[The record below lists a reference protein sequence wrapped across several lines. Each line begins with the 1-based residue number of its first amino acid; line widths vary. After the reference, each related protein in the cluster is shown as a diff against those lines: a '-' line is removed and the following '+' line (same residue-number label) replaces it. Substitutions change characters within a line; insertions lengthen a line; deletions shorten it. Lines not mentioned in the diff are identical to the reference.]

1 MNLILFLT
9 HNFTKEFLK
18 ALIRLNSSNISNYE
32 IIVLFDI
39 KNHYNKMIDKLKNI
53 KIVKINLI
61 NSSYDHKGHSMYINY
76 FMNNY
81 DEIKKY
87 EYTWIIENDVYY
99 PGSFIDFINSHDSYN
114 YDLMVPEYGLR
125 SPSWWGTGT
134 LSGFENI
141 QQIGVLAV
149 IMRFSQKFL
158 KTLID
163 TIDKKYF
170 GFLEAILPH
179 ICIENNLSI
188 QQFLPEMCGILT
200 TDNNMNLLEVI
211 KKDIIENK
219 RNFIE
224 NRIYHP
230 IKL

>member
-18 ALIRLNSSNISNYE
+18 ALLRLNNSNTNYE

-39 KNHYNKMIDKLKNI
+39 NNPYNDFVDKLQNI
-53 KIVKINLI
+53 KVVKINRI
-61 NSSYDHKGHSMYINY
+61 NTTYDDKGHSMYINY
-76 FMNNY
+76 FTNNY
-81 DEIKKY
+81 DDIKKY
-87 EYTWIIENDVYY
+87 EYIWIIENDVYY

-114 YDLMVPEYGLR
+114 DDLLVPEYGLR
-125 SPSWWGTGT
+125 SPSWWGTNT
-134 LSGFENI
+134 LVGFENI
-141 QQIGVLAV
+141 YKIGVLAV
-149 IMRFSQKFL
+149 MMRFSQKML
-158 KTLID
+158 TTLID
-163 TIDKKYF
+163 TIDKKYC

-200 TDNNMNLLEVI
+200 TDNNMKLLKVI
-211 KKDIIENK
+211 KRDIIEN
-219 RNFIE
+219 RRVYLE

>member
-18 ALIRLNSSNISNYE
+18 ALIRLNNSNNSNYE
-32 IIVLFDI
+32 VIVLFDI
-39 KNHYNKMIDKLKNI
+39 KNHYNNMIDKLKNI
-53 KIVKINLI
+53 KIVKINLA
-61 NSSYDHKGHSMYINY
+61 STSYDEKGHSMYINY
-76 FMNNY
+76 FTNNY

-87 EYTWIIENDVYY
+87 EYVWIIENDVYY
-99 PGSFIDFINSHDSYN
+99 PGSFMDFINSHDSYTD
-114 YDLMVPEYGLR
+114 DLLVPEYGLR
-125 SPSWWGTGT
+125 SPTWWGTNT

-141 QQIGVLAV
+141 RRIGVLAV
-149 IMRFSQKFL
+149 IMRLSQNCL
-158 KTLID
+158 RTLID

-179 ICIENNLSI
+179 ICLENDLTI

-200 TDNNMNLLEVI
+200 TDNNMKLLDVI
-211 KKDIIENK
+211 KNDIIEN
-219 RNFIE
+219 RRTFIE